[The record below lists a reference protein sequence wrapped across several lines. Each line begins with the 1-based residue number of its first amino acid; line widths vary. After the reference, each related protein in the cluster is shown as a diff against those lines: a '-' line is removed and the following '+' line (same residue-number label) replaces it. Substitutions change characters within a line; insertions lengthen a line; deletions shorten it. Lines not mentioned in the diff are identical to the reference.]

1 MRKGRLGSP
10 GTERRELFGS
20 GAAGGAE
27 MGVLRCSQGRVAR
40 TASPPSSSL
49 SVCPACPQ
57 LVLLSEEKQ
66 SLAQE
71 NSVLRERVGRPE
83 DEGASGLTAKKLLLL
98 QTQLEQLQEEN
109 FRYGQAGDRASRPG
123 AWGRYSP
130 FM

>member
-1 MRKGRLGSP
+1 
-10 GTERRELFGS
+10 
-20 GAAGGAE
+20 

-71 NSVLRERVGRPE
+71 NSVLRERMGRPE

>member
-1 MRKGRLGSP
+1 
-10 GTERRELFGS
+10 
-20 GAAGGAE
+20 
-27 MGVLRCSQGRVAR
+27 MGVLRCSQGRVAC

-71 NSVLRERVGRPE
+71 NSLLRERVGRPE

-109 FRYGQAGDRASRPG
+109 FRYGQAGSG
-123 AWGRYSP
+123 AWGRYSR